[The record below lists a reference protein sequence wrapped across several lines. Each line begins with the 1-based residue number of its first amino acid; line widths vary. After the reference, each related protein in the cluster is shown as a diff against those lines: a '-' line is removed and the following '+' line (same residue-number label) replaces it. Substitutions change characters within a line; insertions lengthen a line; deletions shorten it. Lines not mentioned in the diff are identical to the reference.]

1 MNLQKIKKLLP
12 CAFFTM
18 LALLL
23 GSQSRDLCAQV
34 KPAALRSPF
43 SLTVG
48 GTVSGFAPD
57 YVPNK
62 LIGAGAYVDV
72 NIFHGIGVEAEG
84 RWQRF
89 NSYQNITQ
97 DNYLIGPRVKVLSF
111 WKARPYVKVLGG
123 FSTMNFEQNVASGR
137 FSTLAGGGGIDLQ
150 LTRRITIRAVDA
162 EYQWWPKFLG
172 GNLKPYGV
180 SVGVGYRVF

>member
-1 MNLQKIKKLLP
+1 MKLRNLCTRFSCALFLL
-12 CAFFTM
+12 
-18 LALLL
+18 LALLV
-23 GSQSRDLCAQV
+23 GTPSQSLHAQV
-34 KPAALRSPF
+34 KPAVFRSPF

-48 GTVSGFAPD
+48 GTASGFAPD
-57 YVPNK
+57 YVPQK
-62 LIGAGAYVDV
+62 LIGVGAYVDV

-89 NSYQNITQ
+89 NSYQSITQ

-123 FSTMNFEQNVASGR
+123 FSTMNFEQSIASGR

-150 LTRRITIRAVDA
+150 LTRRISLRAIDA

-172 GNLKPYGV
+172 GSLKPYGV